1 MERENLEYQNSRP
14 PREESHPISRA
25 ASVGDDR
32 PADPTQAS
40 DTAPTPVSEAA
51 VESETHT
58 ADSKNQA
65 AETPKRQQRRFE
77 RTSGTYT
84 PNFII
89 ELVGDPMDGN
99 ALQLLSW
106 DGSKATIEPRLRF
119 SWSFSDP
126 EPHKLVITFDPID
139 LDASVRRAIWFP
151 SRVDSFGSSRQLLD
165 EICGVIKKYTNLPE
179 NLVSLAAH
187 AALASWFPEAPD
199 APISLVIRG
208 PQSQQARQ
216 LLLVLSCLYRRAI
229 SLGEIVPAALY
240 SLPLDLSPSLF
251 IERYDDTP
259 RLEKL
264 IRATFNRG
272 YVPFKGKLVRT
283 TCSTVFHIDEPL
295 IDTIAGRNIIEIPTG
310 YPRSPLPIL
319 SLKAQYEIA
328 KKFQPKLLMYR
339 LVHFR
344 HVMNS
349 TFDAASF
356 AFPVNEL
363 ARGLAACVVDD
374 PERQRDIVKLL
385 SGKNEH
391 AEQELSWDP
400 RVTVLE
406 ALFNLCHK
414 SDMQSIYVGDVTSA
428 ANSILEHRGEM
439 SQMTS
444 RMVGSKLHVLGF
456 TTTRLDSAGRGL
468 QLKTE
473 MRKRI
478 HRVAWDYR
486 VAFPGLDETQCDQCR
501 EILVQEE
508 GGDGGRRVQDD
519 LVPTP

>member
-1 MERENLEYQNSRP
+1 MDWENEYQNSGSP
-14 PREESHPISRA
+14 EEESHPVTSA
-25 ASVGDDR
+25 ASAGDDR
-32 PADPTQAS
+32 PEDQTQAS
-40 DTAPTPVSEAA
+40 GSAPTPVPEAA
-51 VESETHT
+51 VESETPT

-65 AETPKRQQRRFE
+65 AETPKRPRRQIFE
-77 RTSGTYT
+77 RTSGTYFR
-84 PNFII
+84 NFII
-89 ELVGDPMDGN
+89 ELVGDPIHGTD
-99 ALQLLSW
+99 LKLLLW
-106 DGSKATIEPRLRF
+106 DGAKAVIEPRVKLT
-119 SWSFSDP
+119 WSISDP
-126 EPHKLVITFDPID
+126 EPHELLVTFDPIN

-151 SRVDSFGSSRQLLD
+151 SRVDSFGSSRQLFD
-165 EICGVIKKYTNLPE
+165 EMCGAIKQYTDLPE

-187 AALASWFPEAPD
+187 AARASWFPEARD

-208 PQSQQARQ
+208 PQSPQARQ
-216 LLLVLSCLYRRAI
+216 LLFVLSCLYRRAI
-229 SLGEIVPAALY
+229 LLGEIVPAALY

-283 TCSTVFHIDEPL
+283 TCTTVFHIDEPL
-295 IDTIAGRNIIEIPTG
+295 IDTIAGRHIIEIPTA

-319 SLKAQYEIA
+319 NPKAQQEIA

-339 LVHFR
+339 LVNLT

-356 AFPVNEL
+356 AYPINEL

-374 PERQRDIVKLL
+374 PERQGDIVNLL

-391 AEQELSWDP
+391 TEQSLSWDL
-400 RVTVLE
+400 RITVLE

-414 SDMQSIYVGDVTSA
+414 SDMQSIHVGDVTSA
-428 ANSILEHRGEM
+428 ANAILEQRGEM
-439 SQMTS
+439 SVMTS
-444 RMVGSKLHVLGF
+444 RMVGSKLHILGF

-468 QLKTE
+468 QLKNE

-478 HRVAWDYR
+478 HRAAWDYR
-486 VAFPGLDETQCDQCR
+486 VAFPGLNQTQCDQCR
-501 EILVQEE
+501 EILAQEE
-508 GGDGGRRVQDD
+508 
-519 LVPTP
+519 